1 MVKKNYILLIILG
14 ITIFGVYWK
23 TLSYNLIWDDG
34 AYFQKNIIFN
44 ENYPLWSCFK
54 FGYLREQMGLGN
66 IDFYYRPLLTLS
78 FWLEDKL
85 WGLHKESLR
94 IINLILY
101 FLSLCILFKLLRF
114 IYNKNNFPEI
124 ATFLFALFPLNIDNI
139 VWIVGRGDLLMLF
152 WGVVIFY
159 FLEMHIKKKQLHFLI
174 LSSIAFLL
182 GIFSKE
188 STIFFFPVIVIY
200 EFIRRRKITYFY
212 HLINFIYIPTFFFIK
227 NIILHIRNLPIIF
240 KQDILASLKLLFSA
254 LGYYFKSLLFPFYFN
269 MFIPTQDAVNSTNVL
284 LGLLFTLSLIIGGI
298 IVIKIKKPLIL
309 LPLALIICFL
319 VGHLIILFTNLYPY
333 RLYTR
338 YMMIPGLGFLMII
351 SLWLSSLKE
360 KTRSYLTALLLILFI
375 PSVIFSSFAY
385 KSELNFWQKAYKFY
399 PKDGYILYQLA
410 NAYYSQKQ
418 YLDAEL
424 YLNKSLTIPI
434 PRSTAILVSLLYAD
448 LELKRANF
456 DIAKNWLASIEAF
469 ENAPYLR
476 LVAFIKYQIQLK
488 KALISI
494 HQGQIDL
501 AEKIFKENIK
511 MFANLSE
518 NYRELY
524 NLLVGYEKWN
534 EAEKLEKIMKKK
546 FPLSFAELNTQSLKE
561 KLANMSL
568 QEKYIF
574 FIKHRNFNKAI
585 SLMKKSNNLTLEEKF
600 LLAKL
605 YYLKDDP
612 QSGESL
618 IKKIQEDNSNSPEVM
633 NKIGFFYLGAL
644 LRPKKAL
651 KFFKNSLQLNP
662 KQPQIIVVIND
673 LEQFLK
679 DIKDPWHKK
688 RGKVSLSRS
697 FPLLIF

>member
-1 MVKKNYILLIILG
+1 MAKKSYIIILLLA
-14 ITIFGVYWK
+14 ITLFGVYWK
-23 TLSYNLIWDDG
+23 TFSYELIWDDG

-78 FWLEDKL
+78 FWIENKL
-85 WGLHKESLR
+85 WGLHKESSRVL
-94 IINLILY
+94 NLILY
-101 FLSLCILFKLLRF
+101 FFSLCILFKLLRL

-124 ATFLFALFPLNIDNI
+124 TTFLFALFPLNIDNI

-152 WGVVIFY
+152 WGVVIFC
-159 FLEMHIKKKQLHFLI
+159 FLEMHIKKNQLHFLI

-200 EFIRRRKITYFY
+200 EFIRRKKITYFY
-212 HLINFIYIPTFFFIK
+212 HSINFTYITIFFFIK

-269 MFIPTQDAVNSTNVL
+269 MFIPTQEAVNSTHVL
-284 LGLLFTLSLIIGGI
+284 LGLLFTLGLIIGGI
-298 IVIKIKKPLIL
+298 IIIKIKKPLIL
-309 LPLALIICFL
+309 LPIALIICFL
-319 VGHLIILFTNLYPY
+319 IGHLIILFTNLYPY
-333 RLYTR
+333 KLYTR
-338 YMMIPGLGFLMII
+338 YMMIPGLGFLII
-351 SLWLSSLKE
+351 INLWFSSFKE
-360 KTRSYLTALLLILFI
+360 KTRSYLTALLLLLFI

-410 NAYYSQKQ
+410 NAYYTQKQ
-418 YLDAEL
+418 FLDAEL

-434 PRSTAILVSLLYAD
+434 PRSTAILISLLYAD

-469 ENAPYLR
+469 ENLR

-494 HQGQIDL
+494 HQGQIDF

-511 MFANLSE
+511 IFPNLSE

-546 FPLSFAELNTQSLKE
+546 FPLSFAELNTQSLKDRV
-561 KLANMSL
+561 AHMSL

-574 FIKHRNFNKAI
+574 FTKHRNFSKAI

-605 YYLKDDP
+605 YYLKDNP

-618 IKKIQEDNSNSPEVM
+618 IKEIQEENLNSSEVM

-651 KFFKNSLQLNP
+651 NFFKISLQLNP

-688 RGKVSLSRS
+688 RGKATSNVS